1 MMKLAITGYIGVGKS
16 TAAKVFSEKGYIVIS
31 ADEVGH
37 KVLDRLDV
45 LEKLRA
51 LFGLSVLGRNLKI
64 DREKLAKAAFI
75 SDASLKKLSAI
86 THPPLRE
93 ELRKA
98 VESSTGN
105 IAIDAA
111 LYGKLGIPALADKT
125 LLIKADPE
133 KVYSRLG
140 SKYSKREILNVMNN
154 QEIISAPDYVVENN
168 STVEEF
174 RKKVADLINKLT

>member
-16 TAAKVFSEKGYIVIS
+16 TAAKIFSENGFTVIS

-37 KVLDRLDV
+37 KVLDRLEV

-51 LFGLSVLGRNLKI
+51 LFGLSILGRNLKV

-93 ELRKA
+93 ELKKA
-98 VESSTGN
+98 VDASKGS
-105 IAIDAA
+105 IVIDAA

-125 LLIKADPE
+125 ILIKADTDH
-133 KVYSRLG
+133 VFTRLG
-140 SKYSKREILNVMNN
+140 GKYSKREILNVMNN
-154 QEIISAPDYVVENN
+154 QEIITSPDFVIDNN
-168 STVEEF
+168 GSLEEL
-174 RKKVADLINKLT
+174 RKKVIDIISKL